1 MKNLIKKL
9 NPVRSRK
16 GSQRAFT
23 SDGINWEKVSGLV
36 PAIIQDSSTGLVL
49 MLGYMN
55 KEALTK
61 TMKTGFVWFYSRTK
75 KKLWMKGETSGNT
88 LKVLSIKTDCD
99 NDTLLI
105 KASPAGPICHTGK
118 MTCFSENAKSDS
130 IKDLFATILSR
141 KNKLP
146 KNSYTASLFKAGL
159 DKITLKVAEESLEV
173 IQAAQKQTQKRLIE
187 ETTDLLY
194 HLFVLLAEKNVSLGQ
209 IESEIKK
216 RNK

>member
-49 MLGYMN
+49 MLCYMN

-75 KKLWMKGETSGNT
+75 KKLSM
-88 LKVLSIKTDCD
+88 KTDCD

-130 IKDLFATILSR
+130 IKDLFATILR
-141 KNKLP
+141 
-146 KNSYTASLFKAGL
+146 
-159 DKITLKVAEESLEV
+159 
-173 IQAAQKQTQKRLIE
+173 
-187 ETTDLLY
+187 
-194 HLFVLLAEKNVSLGQ
+194 
-209 IESEIKK
+209 
-216 RNK
+216 